1 MYIFFIPATFGELN
15 LGRDY
20 FEGDILLT
28 QQQMD
33 FIQASR
39 NDLQSRDLL
48 KDTTKLWST
57 AIVPFVIAEDLSRL
71 NLSGNK
77 IF

>member
-48 KDTTKLWST
+48 KDTRKLWSS

-71 NLSGNK
+71 NLCGNK